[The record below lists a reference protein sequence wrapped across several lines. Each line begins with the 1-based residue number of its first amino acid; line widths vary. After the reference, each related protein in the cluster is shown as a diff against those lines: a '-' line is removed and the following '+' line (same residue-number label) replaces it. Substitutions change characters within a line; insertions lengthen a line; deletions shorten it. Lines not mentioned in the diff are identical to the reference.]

1 MVLPGD
7 KKLEEWLT
15 CGRDTIFSEW
25 STSSYISEQGE
36 RNTMEWILTL
46 ISLVAYVVGLIL
58 LVRIVPRLV
67 KRSFDEALF
76 IVVAAV
82 AVFGAML
89 AFGAIGV
96 TFGVFGGHPAV
107 RVLDA
112 ILLIVLFIVALRTS
126 FGAFRPR
133 YGIGVGS
140 YRSSRIM
147 AGIFFL
153 IVAVAAIYVLV
164 LLFKPA

>member
-1 MVLPGD
+1 
-7 KKLEEWLT
+7 
-15 CGRDTIFSEW
+15 
-25 STSSYISEQGE
+25 
-36 RNTMEWILTL
+36 MEWILTL
-46 ISLVAYVVGLIL
+46 ISLVAYIIGLGL
-58 LVRIVPRLV
+58 LVKIVPGLV
-67 KRSFDEALF
+67 KRSFDDALF
-76 IVVAAV
+76 IGVAAV

-96 TFGVFGGHPAV
+96 TFSVFGGHPAV

-112 ILLIVLFIVALRTS
+112 ILSIVLFIVALRTS

-140 YRSSRIM
+140 YRASRIM
-147 AGIFFL
+147 TGSFFIF
-153 IVAVAAIYVLV
+153 VAVAAIYVLV